1 MRAHDTYA
9 GNDVAARD
17 IAPCLWIESPK
28 ETLKVLQILL
38 GVMGLERRATSSDGR
53 DIFTGETGKTVTS
66 PGPTRAMTVPE
77 LAMPTGVQ
85 HAES

>member
-1 MRAHDTYA
+1 M
-9 GNDVAARD
+9 AARD

-38 GVMGLERRATSSDGR
+38 GVMGLARASSGER

-66 PGPTRAMTVPE
+66 PGPARAMAVPE

>member
-1 MRAHDTYA
+1 
-9 GNDVAARD
+9 VAARD

-38 GVMGLERRATSSDGR
+38 GVMGLARASSGER

-66 PGPTRAMTVPE
+66 PGPARAMAVPE